1 MKKYTEAAQTAHEQL
16 MTLVEAA
23 IANALERKK
32 KARADADTEAVT
44 PTLVDI
50 LNNAAIPA
58 DTEAVAGIFST
69 YAALLNNSGTRDGAF
84 LIRHLVSATK
94 HHGLSNEQA
103 ERIAGAILATMKRG
117 TPASLIVWPAAD
129 DWHEN
134 LSYSDLK
141 QWAAWLVP
149 AKYKQFEHHITETA
163 KARISAET
171 DLVQLKRA
179 RQALEDMVP
188 KKMSSTTVNIKNLI
202 QRKTG
207 ISGFQWQGGETM
219 ALGTEAFAK
228 VIDSPGFQKLLET
241 KTLEVVA

>member
-1 MKKYTEAAQTAHEQL
+1 MKKYIEAAKKAHEQL

-23 IANALERKK
+23 TTDAQDRIS
-32 KARADADTEAVT
+32 KAKEDADTKAVT
-44 PTLVDI
+44 PTLVDM

-58 DTEAVAGIFST
+58 GGAAGIFST

-94 HHGLSNEQA
+94 HHGLTNEQA
-103 ERIAGAILATMKRG
+103 ERIAGAILAAMKG
-117 TPASLIVWPAAD
+117 GAPASLIAWPAAD
-129 DWHEN
+129 DWHEH

-141 QWAAWLVP
+141 QWAAWLAP
-149 AKYKQFEHHITETA
+149 ARYMEFEHHITETA

-171 DLVQLKRA
+171 DIVQLNRA

-188 KKMSSTTVNIKNLI
+188 KKMSRTTVNIKNLI

-207 ISGFQWQGGETM
+207 ISGVRWEAGETM
-219 ALGTEAFAK
+219 ALGTEAFAQ

>member
-1 MKKYTEAAQTAHEQL
+1 MKKYIEAAKKAHEQL

-23 IANALERKK
+23 TTDAQDRIS
-32 KARADADTEAVT
+32 KAKEDAT
-44 PTLVDI
+44 PDEVSPLLVDM

-58 DTEAVAGIFST
+58 DGAVTGIFST
-69 YAALLNNSGTRDGAF
+69 YAALLNNPGTRDGAF

-94 HHGLSNEQA
+94 HHGLTNEQA
-103 ERIAGAILATMKRG
+103 AQIAGAMIAAVHG
-117 TPASLIVWPAAD
+117 SAPASLIEWPAAD
-129 DWHEN
+129 DWHEH

-141 QWAAWLVP
+141 QWAAWLAP
-149 AKYKQFEHHITETA
+149 AKYKQFEERTTATA

-188 KKMSSTTVNIKNLI
+188 KKMSSTAVNIKNLTE
-202 QRKTG
+202 RKTG
-207 ISGFQWQGGETM
+207 ISGVGWEAGETM
-219 ALGTEAFAK
+219 ALGTEAFAQ